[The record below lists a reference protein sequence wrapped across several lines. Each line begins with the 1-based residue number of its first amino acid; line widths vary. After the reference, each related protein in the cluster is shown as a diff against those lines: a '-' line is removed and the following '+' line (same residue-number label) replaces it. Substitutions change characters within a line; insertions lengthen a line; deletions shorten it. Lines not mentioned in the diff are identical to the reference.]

1 MKKIFMLLLC
11 FFLFGCSHSK
21 SIESLQFDEYH
32 QIQESLIEQTV
43 FTDEFDF
50 DVYVVFNEINDEY
63 RYDLIIDNPQ
73 NIMYDITAMCYIDE
87 DTDDMFPSLG
97 VFDEDMFHLKKG
109 YINKE
114 EGFYKGIQLS
124 GMTLQKGK
132 VKLYISYYDKEDKKI
147 ELFIEVNDEIR

>member
-11 FFLFGCSHSK
+11 FFLFGCSHSE

-50 DVYVVFNEINDEY
+50 DVYVVFNKINDEY

-87 DTDDMFPSLG
+87 D
-97 VFDEDMFHLKKG
+97 MFHLKKG

-114 EGFYKGIQLS
+114 EGYYKGIQLS